1 LEDDV
6 KVFELTLSPK
16 GQVTFP
22 KEMRDMLNLKAGDQL
37 IYSFIDGQVIIT
49 PKNVDFSDLAGLL
62 GPAPNGSASLL
73 EIDAAVL
80 KAAGANAFDDDR
92 AEGDVAA

>member
-1 LEDDV
+1 M

-62 GPAPNGSASLL
+62 GPGAEWFGVSGGDRCGGSQGCRSECL
-73 EIDAAVL
+73 
-80 KAAGANAFDDDR
+80 
-92 AEGDVAA
+92 